1 MTPIKLYLTISESL
15 KNSYIFKKCSCTIDK
30 RFWLTSIQGLPY
42 MKITALGLKLVNSFI
57 NFIIPLPVAYL
68 RHS

>member
-1 MTPIKLYLTISESL
+1 MAASEVFLTIYERL
-15 KNSYIFKKCSCTIDK
+15 KNSYLNKSF

-42 MKITALGLKLVNSFI
+42 MKITALGLKLVYSFI
-57 NFIIPLPVAYL
+57 NFIIPVPVTYV